1 MDFGS
6 INWWTILICVVVS
19 MIVGSLWFNP
29 KTFFNVW
36 WEAIGRKAN
45 EQPGTDNMV
54 MVFGLTIL
62 SSFVQA
68 VSMWFMAGVM
78 GGNSWGSGMMVGFM
92 LWLGFVAP
100 TALTNKLFAG
110 HIKAWFIEQGSHLV
124 TFLLLGA
131 ITGAMR

>member
-6 INWWTILICVVVS
+6 VNWIAILFCVIAS
-19 MIVGSLWFNP
+19 MVIGSIWFNP

-36 WEAIGRKAN
+36 WEAIGRKKE
-45 EQPGTDNMV
+45 EQPGTDNMA

-62 SSFVQA
+62 SAFVEA
-68 VSMWFMAGVM
+68 VAMWFMT
-78 GGNSWGSGMMVGFM
+78 GMMGSTTWVAGMVAGFM

-110 HIKAWFIEQGSHLV
+110 HIKAWFIEQGGHLV
-124 TFLLLGA
+124 TFLVLGA